1 MKLRKHKDNRT
12 YKINWTE
19 RTPRVVETHVGR
31 GGKTER
37 VVTGGDFK
45 PKLAVLVTGQNPT
58 ATLNAFLFGRDRT
71 NILADIR
78 QHYPE
83 FCWRGCDTRVKATCV
98 LGIVQPNLPTV

>member
-1 MKLRKHKDNRT
+1 MKIRRHQGNKS
-12 YKINWTE
+12 YKITWFQ
-19 RTPRVVETHVGR
+19 RTPNA
-31 GGKTER
+31 GGIHPQPSVYTI
-37 VVTGGDFK
+37 
-45 PKLAVLVTGQNPT
+45 GQNPT